1 MSRPD
6 PLAWTIGDCADGPM
20 SAGSPGMGGNGES
33 ADAGGDEQTQAG
45 RQHDDSISSAGGI
58 RPNLEG
64 FPETSRAEE
73 QHLTTPV
80 DRKTGG
86 AARDDASA
94 TSSRPFSLL
103 ESLSFALA

>member
-45 RQHDDSISSAGGI
+45 RQHDDSISRIGGC

-86 AARDDASA
+86 RPEMTRARLQVDPSA
-94 TSSRPFSLL
+94 FLSRFRSL
-103 ESLSFALA
+103 